1 MDSDEILSALE
12 TEFEDSGSDFIP
24 SDLSDSS
31 DESIEDVI
39 ENSQFDFEDDIEENS
54 NNEQTTEMQ
63 TDHWFDVSNVHQS
76 TFPYIGNDRNICNLG
91 PDKMIVRETNRQAK
105 KYKRDWVDTDHL
117 EIKKMLAIVMYTGLV
132 TYPKLSDY
140 WCRKLLY
147 KNSYIPLLMPRNRF
161 QLLLRFFHLANND
174 DILDYDRLG
183 KIRPLVDMLMKTYS
197 DAKIPGEN
205 VVIDESMIPFRGR
218 LIFRQYL
225 PNKSS
230 KYGIKLYKLCDS
242 IGYTYKIIV
251 YSGKDSNLSL
261 QTNFLAAGKVV
272 MELMDGYLNEGR
284 TLIIDNF
291 YTSLKLAHTLLQNNT
306 HMVGTLRKNA
316 RELPKDVM
324 NAKIKKGE
332 IKGKVNSK
340 GVVAREKNR
349 KGEPIKKPESI
360 IFYNKHK
367 QGIDVSDQMT
377 SYFSPLRKTIRWYH
391 KVAFHLEE
399 IIMALGKVDD
409 QIISPRSN
417 KHKLVENNQYRNNS
431 NRKKR
436 SRCVG
441 CYERLRKELGRNEAQ
456 KKCKQIHMLMKQIC
470 GQESIV

>member
-63 TDHWFDVSNVHQS
+63 TDQWFDVS
-76 TFPYIGNDRNICNLG
+76 
-91 PDKMIVRETNRQAK
+91 KMIVRETNRQAK

-117 EIKKMLAIVMYTGLV
+117 EIKKMLAIVMNTGLV

-174 DILDYDRLG
+174 EILDHDRLG
-183 KIRPLVDMLMKTYS
+183 KIRPLVDMLMKTYN

-251 YSGKDSNLSL
+251 HSGKDSNLSL
-261 QTNFLAAGKVV
+261 QTNFPAAGKVV

-284 TLIIDNF
+284 TSIIDNF

-306 HMVGTLRKNA
+306 HMVGTL
-316 RELPKDVM
+316 
-324 NAKIKKGE
+324 
-332 IKGKVNSK
+332 
-340 GVVAREKNR
+340 
-349 KGEPIKKPESI
+349 
-360 IFYNKHK
+360 
-367 QGIDVSDQMT
+367 
-377 SYFSPLRKTIRWYH
+377 
-391 KVAFHLEE
+391 
-399 IIMALGKVDD
+399 
-409 QIISPRSN
+409 
-417 KHKLVENNQYRNNS
+417 
-431 NRKKR
+431 
-436 SRCVG
+436 
-441 CYERLRKELGRNEAQ
+441 
-456 KKCKQIHMLMKQIC
+456 
-470 GQESIV
+470 